1 MFPNFT
7 SLAQREQKRQELLER
22 AQRRVRQAKAKREMY
37 EGASWATDIANGV
50 ITVPKKATTTTQTDA
65 SVGTDVVKQNLDDII
80 DQAIAQSDLK
90 KSLSDENS
98 VKNPEVSTPGTNVRQ
113 LSDILIEG
121 VSILPVQRPLSDVS
135 IEGVSIPPVQRPLS
149 DVSIEGVSIPPVQR
163 PLSDVSIEGVSIPPV
178 NTTTTI
184 SRIMDGEEQVASR
197 KWITEFYKTYP
208 NWASLGINPVKRDG
222 TDDEKRVIR
231 ENGSLRSVKTGI
243 KYKKYDAFDWV
254 ATEAKIRAIWYE
266 GESQTIDEVGTMRS
280 EDKPPRSDRKRRGE
294 DDIEDLDN
302 KLQDPRLDLKY
313 LN

>member
-37 EGASWATDIANGV
+37 EGASWATDIANG
-50 ITVPKKATTTTQTDA
+50 ITTVAKKATTTTQTDA
-65 SVGTDVVKQNLDDII
+65 SVGTDVVKENLDDII
-80 DQAIAQSDLK
+80 DQTIAQSDLK
-90 KSLSDENS
+90 KSLNDENF
-98 VKNPEVSTPGTNVRQ
+98 VKIPEVSTPGTNVRP
-113 LSDILIEG
+113 LSDVSIEG
-121 VSILPVQRPLSDVS
+121 VSIPPGQRPLSDVS

-149 DVSIEGVSIPPVQR
+149 DVSIEGVSIPPV
-163 PLSDVSIEGVSIPPV
+163 DAK
-178 NTTTTI
+178 TTTK
-184 SRIMDGEEQVASR
+184 RIMDSEEQVASR

-254 ATEAKIRAIWYE
+254 ATEAKIREIWYE
-266 GESQTIDEVGTMRS
+266 GESQTIDEVDAMRS

-302 KLQDPRLDLKY
+302 KLKDPRLDLK
-313 LN
+313 